1 MGMPSTKAE
10 CDKEIAKKKR
20 EIEYTKV
27 SLSKAPKNTPYS
39 MGLKDKIA
47 SLKGDIADLQAHKRT
62 LK

>member
-1 MGMPSTKAE
+1 MGSSRTKAD
-10 CDKEIAKKKR
+10 CDREIAKKKR